1 MIIKVK
7 DVNENILYEGNADDN
22 IGFIYITAD
31 NNDIS
36 LIKEGKASRVASNVT
51 EIKMFRL
58 HGSPKHG
65 EDKEGE
71 E

>member
-7 DVNENILYEGNADDN
+7 DVNENILYKGNADDN

-31 NNDIS
+31 INDVS
-36 LIKEGKASRVASNVT
+36 LIKEGKVSRVASNVT
-51 EIKMFRL
+51 EIKMLRL

-65 EDKEGE
+65 EHKEGE